1 MFLYKPS
8 SMLHDSSLLTRPF
21 FHTDD
26 NFESLVSQAHIHTQQ
41 IDQLTNKRTH
51 TDITSHRKHSL
62 GVTDVWQLLQIT
74 ALPEDPFPK
83 LNSNNSEN
91 EEHEKTKKQHIP

>member
-1 MFLYKPS
+1 
-8 SMLHDSSLLTRPF
+8 MLHDSSLLKRPF

-26 NFESLVSQAHIHTQQ
+26 IFGSLVKSSTHTHTTNRQ
-41 IDQLTNKRTH
+41 TNKQTNA
-51 TDITSHRKHSL
+51 HRHCFAPHSP
-62 GVTDVWQLLQIT
+62 GVTDIWQLLQIT

>member
-1 MFLYKPS
+1 MS
-8 SMLHDSSLLTRPF
+8 HGSSLLKRPF

-26 NFESLVSQAHIHTQQ
+26 IFGSLVSQAHVHTQQ
-41 IDQLTNKRTH
+41 TDKLTNKRAH
-51 TDITSHRKHSL
+51 TDITSHRKYSL
-62 GVTDVWQLLQIT
+62 GVTEIWQLLQIT

-91 EEHEKTKKQHIP
+91 EEHEKTKKQHVP

>member
-1 MFLYKPS
+1 
-8 SMLHDSSLLTRPF
+8 MLHDSSLLKRSL

-26 NFESLVSQAHIHTQQ
+26 IFGSLVSQAHVHTQQ
-41 IDQLTNKRTH
+41 TDKLTNKRKH
-51 TDITSHRKHSL
+51 TDITSHRKHSP
-62 GVTDVWQLLQIT
+62 GITDVWQLFQIT